1 VGQHDAM
8 GFTPFAIDELGY
20 SSATGTWA
28 DPSDLPIARSY
39 ATLAQLAPTILEYQ
53 GKGKMAGVV
62 VSADDPPQKVALGD
76 YVLEVSYARSRMPPA
91 PLAPGAAPPPPPA
104 PAGAL
109 FISVGPD
116 EYIAA
121 GSGPVSVTFAPS
133 PDKPGPPAAG
143 IVYTEEG
150 SFVNGRWVSG
160 RRLNGDENGQG
171 KFLRLSGGA
180 IHNGLIQRVKLY
192 RYR

>member
-1 VGQHDAM
+1 
-8 GFTPFAIDELGY
+8 
-20 SSATGTWA
+20 
-28 DPSDLPIARSY
+28 
-39 ATLAQLAPTILEYQ
+39 
-53 GKGKMAGVV
+53 
-62 VSADDPPQKVALGD
+62 
-76 YVLEVSYARSRMPPA
+76 
-91 PLAPGAAPPPPPA
+91 
-104 PAGAL
+104 L